1 MPVFFT
7 DLNNNTR
14 KLMPTPFVTVSKE
27 YQKAGDGEML
37 GCTYSITLTGTI
49 VATKGSPQSDGGW
62 ITTDVDESPP
72 LLTALDKHKS
82 VLNKMK
88 AISDLFSSDNNGGKL
103 QVDFSD
109 GQDGFSANVE
119 IQGVDFSEGNN
130 LVQKTSYSVSMTAYI
145 LYGPAGQQTADK
157 EEFPLHIQSA
167 EESWDISETDD
178 QTLGMNVDPTILLP
192 WGSAAPA
199 LNVVGI
205 TDIKKVYTI
214 THSMSATGKPRWDA
228 SASTSRLE
236 RPIPT
241 YICSDGSYD
250 TQSSCQSAGEAWL
263 PNPEGGEAWQ
273 QALVYIMTK
282 IGSPLGVVGSVAG
295 GYATEQ
301 DFDNPVNTAIIGIY
315 GMNIPAPVYDA
326 SDGSFVS
333 GYQGFNYGRTQTI
346 DKKGGSVSVTET
358 WTLADSAYG
367 VVETFDISISGAASN
382 SSEESGTD
390 TITLSGTI
398 RGLVRADGENYNTHN
413 AETDANE
420 TKYTNA
426 LFAWKKRIP
435 LMDDLVKITANVY
448 LCSGCGVFFRSKPDS
463 QQVGV
468 NVQKGEITYSYTY
481 SSKPQGDFGDGVQN
495 SSITINDTHPAN
507 VIATTPILGRIFG
520 PILHDMGAVTAYK
533 RSLSLSLTMNVEA
546 IGLNRPLTQA
556 VPPLPTP
563 PGPQFVSLE
572 VKMKLLKPSNFTAY
586 WHTYLG
592 LDLHDN
598 GAGFGYR
605 TIQEQLRDVISA
617 AIPNELGIIKYRV
630 DSAPTESWDVKTGQY
645 SFNISWIYEKVGGA
659 GLIDP
664 ASAWQEVHGLTVH
677 PAMSTGFVG
686 GYE

>member
-37 GCTYSITLTGTI
+37 GCTYSISLTGTI

-62 ITTDVDESPP
+62 ITTDVDET
-72 LLTALDKHKS
+72 LQLTLSKHKS

-88 AISDLFSSDNNGGKL
+88 AISDLFSSDNNGGL
-103 QVDFSD
+103 LEVDFSD
-109 GQDGFSANVE
+109 GTDGFSANVE

-145 LYGPAGQQTADK
+145 LYGPAGQTADSEK
-157 EEFPLHIQSA
+157 FPLHIQSA
-167 EESWDISETDD
+167 EESWDIAETDD
-178 QTLGMNVDPTILLP
+178 QTLGMNE
-192 WGSAAPA
+192 S
-199 LNVVGI
+199 VGI
-205 TDIKKVYTI
+205 SDVKKVYTI

-228 SASTSRLE
+228 SASATTSRLE
-236 RPIPT
+236 RPTPT
-241 YICSDGSYD
+241 FICSDGSYD
-250 TQSSCQSAGEAWL
+250 TQASCQGAGEAWL

-282 IGSPLGVVGSVAG
+282 IGSPLGVVGGVAG

-301 DFDNPVNTAIIGIY
+301 DFDNPVNTAVIGIY

-346 DKKGGSVSVTET
+346 DKKGGSVSITET
-358 WTLADSAYG
+358 WTLAASAYG
-367 VVETFDISISGAASN
+367 VIETFDISISGAEGSGG
-382 SSEESGTD
+382 EESGTD

-420 TKYTNA
+420 TKYAKA
-426 LFAWKKRIP
+426 LAAWKKRLP

-448 LCSGCGVFFRSKPDS
+448 LCSDCGVFFRNKPDS

-468 NVQKGEITYSYTY
+468 NVQKGEVTYSYTY

-507 VIATTPILGRIFG
+507 VIGTTPVLGRIFG
-520 PILHDMGAVTAYK
+520 PAIQDVGAVTAYK

-546 IGLNRPLTQA
+546 IGLNRPLSPPVPA
-556 VPPLPTP
+556 VTPPLWI
-563 PGPQFVSLE
+563 SLE
-572 VKMKLLKPSNFTAY
+572 SKMKLLKPSNFTQVQ
-586 WHTYLG
+586 HNYLN
-592 LDLHDN
+592 LDRHDN
-598 GAGFGYR
+598 GAGFGLR

-630 DSAPTESWDVKTGQY
+630 DSAPSESWDAKTGQY
-645 SFNISWIYEKVGGA
+645 TFSISWIYEK
-659 GLIDP
+659 L
-664 ASAWQEVHGLTVH
+664 ASVHS
-677 PAMSTGFVG
+677 AMSTGFVG
-686 GYE
+686 GNE